1 MISVTYDGND
11 IGAIEN
17 IEITDRLVNS
27 LPDRSLSIHKIARA
41 DKSVNTSAE
50 FGTKNI
56 LILGIVKGGNKY
68 TAENAMA
75 TLKGLLIQREKI
87 LSISQYGED
96 VEYTAT
102 LNGIKDKWVGGYVEF
117 ELSFLCSDPIGYSS
131 VETTLIDNQ
140 SNTSSSWN
148 EQITIEGSY
157 KAEPIIEV
165 TVSALTGGTS
175 KDITLRNDETGQG
188 ITINRTWTAG
198 EIINIDCKNKTVSV
212 DGSFVEYSG
221 TFPTFYPGT
230 RVLGY
235 NDTLTTRTV
244 YITSTYHKG
253 YI

>member
-1 MISVTYDGND
+1 MISVTFDGNN

-27 LPDRSLSIHKIARA
+27 LPSRNLSIHKLARV

-50 FGTKNI
+50 FATKNI
-56 LILGIVKGGNKY
+56 TIKGIIKGGNKN
-68 TAENAMA
+68 TAENALA
-75 TLKGLLIQREKI
+75 TLKGLLIQREKV
-87 LSISQYGED
+87 LSLSQYGED
-96 VEYTAT
+96 IEYIAT
-102 LNGIKDKWVGGYVEF
+102 LESIKDKWIGGFVEF
-117 ELSFLCSDPIGYSS
+117 ELNFICADPVGYSL
-131 VETTLIDNQ
+131 VETTLINNQ

-165 TVSALTGGTS
+165 TVSALTGGTT
-175 KDITLRNDETGQG
+175 KDITIRNDETGQG
-188 ITINRTWTAG
+188 ITITKTWTAG
-198 EIINIDCKNKTVSV
+198 ESIIIDCKEKTVSV
-212 DGSFVEYSG
+212 DGSYIEYSG

-244 YITSTYHKG
+244 YITATYHKG